1 MSGDDRGDLG
11 DHRKKQHFSLSTEN
25 SSGGSS
31 YGQILRS
38 LSCLG
43 KVFGGEW
50 CGGTT
55 NGQMAICPLVPR
67 AVSYGKSTKQGL
79 TP

>member
-11 DHRKKQHFSLSTEN
+11 DHRKNQLFYLSIEN
-25 SSGGSS
+25 LSGGSS
-31 YGQILRS
+31 YGEILRS
-38 LSCLG
+38 SSCLG

-50 CGGTT
+50 GGGTT
-55 NGQMAICPLVPR
+55 NGQMAICPLVLR
-67 AVSYGKSTKQGL
+67 AVSYGKSTEQGL